1 MTPPQKNSAAVA
13 RYQQC
18 EQHAKVEYQL
28 EELAKAVD
36 KHESDLKKCEE
47 RQDKSMSEV
56 KKELQRIYNEFLDSK
71 RSPKIVIA
79 VIGAIGVMFS
89 AAGSVIGSII
99 VAYFKAG
106 GTP

>member
-1 MTPPQKNSAAVA
+1 MTPPVKNP
-13 RYQQC
+13 QHQIC

-28 EELAKAVD
+28 SEFGKALDRQAK
-36 KHESDLKKCEE
+36 DLKEHEE
-47 RQDKSMSEV
+47 RQDKGMAEV

-79 VIGAIGVMFS
+79 LIGAFGVMFS
-89 AAGSVIGSII
+89 AAGSMIGSII